1 LNNNES
7 AAGHA
12 CVAVNPQSA
21 IRNPQ
26 SSSWRRYLPLWTV
39 PRCLLPAFGRRVPSR
54 LARATPWQARFP
66 VPRSLFPL
74 FVLWLAAAAA
84 GCQPFAWILTK
95 TVGPFIP
102 EETAQAEFD
111 LKTKSV
117 AVLVDVKDPTLRS
130 GFPRLESALSLRL
143 GKALAEHKACGPLV
157 PAHSIEAARLGDP
170 KFAQWSVAQ
179 VGKYFNVDYVLHVE
193 VVEFQLR
200 DAPSSNVYHGYTEAA
215 VRLVSPDTG
224 QQVWPVLAAARL
236 MTAESQP
243 DVAPEEPGE
252 QESTL
257 IDGFADKIARLFYTY
272 KLEDLPMRPKVK

>member
-1 LNNNES
+1 VTARRRFQVPS
-7 AAGHA
+7 SKFQ
-12 CVAVNPQSA
+12 VK
-21 IRNPQ
+21 
-26 SSSWRRYLPLWTV
+26 SSSKFQVSSSKLKT
-39 PRCLLPAFGRRVPSR
+39 
-54 LARATPWQARFP
+54 ATHTG
-66 VPRSLFPL
+66 RSLGTWNLKLGTVFAL
-74 FVLWLAAAAA
+74 IVAAAAA

-111 LKTKSV
+111 LKGKSV
-117 AVLVDVKDPTLRS
+117 AVLVDVKDPTTASR
-130 GFPRLESALSLRL
+130 FPRLESALSAAI

-157 PAHSIEAARLGDP
+157 PAHSIEAARQAEP

-193 VVEFQLR
+193 VVDFRLR
-200 DAPSSNVYHGYTEAA
+200 DDPSSNVYHGYTEAA